1 MKKRKKLGQVY
12 DRPRESW
19 PATPVFVGGALCRR
33 MFAVRFQAVTVT
45 LSSVLAA
52 LTVSATLVLSKAFC
66 LSEAA
71 TIAPCEVWVGLALLA
86 AMVLPLKT

>member
-1 MKKRKKLGQVY
+1 MTDREKAGQP
-12 DRPRESW
+12 PRFSW
-19 PATPVFVGGALCRR
+19 GGALCRR

-45 LSSVLAA
+45 LSSAA

>member
-1 MKKRKKLGQVY
+1 
-12 DRPRESW
+12 
-19 PATPVFVGGALCRR
+19 
-33 MFAVRFQAVTVT
+33 MFAVRFQAATVT

-71 TIAPCEVWVGLALLA
+71 TIAPCGIWVGLALLA
-86 AMVLPLKT
+86 AMVLPLKTRREARRG

>member
-1 MKKRKKLGQVY
+1 MTDREKAGQP
-12 DRPRESW
+12 PRFSW
-19 PATPVFVGGALCRR
+19 GGALCRR
-33 MFAVRFQAVTVT
+33 MFAVRFQAATVT
-45 LSSVLAA
+45 LSSV
-52 LTVSATLVLSKAFC
+52 

>member
-1 MKKRKKLGQVY
+1 
-12 DRPRESW
+12 
-19 PATPVFVGGALCRR
+19 
-33 MFAVRFQAVTVT
+33 VT

>member
-1 MKKRKKLGQVY
+1 
-12 DRPRESW
+12 
-19 PATPVFVGGALCRR
+19 
-33 MFAVRFQAVTVT
+33 MFAVRFQAATVT

-71 TIAPCEVWVGLALLA
+71 TIAPCEVWGLALLA

>member
-1 MKKRKKLGQVY
+1 MTDREKAGQP
-12 DRPRESW
+12 PRFSW
-19 PATPVFVGGALCRR
+19 DGALRRR
-33 MFAVRFQAVTVT
+33 MFAVRFQAATVT

-52 LTVSATLVLSKAFC
+52 LTVSATLILSKAFC

-71 TIAPCEVWVGLALLA
+71 TAPCEVWVGLTLLA

>member
-1 MKKRKKLGQVY
+1 M
-12 DRPRESW
+12 
-19 PATPVFVGGALCRR
+19 
-33 MFAVRFQAVTVT
+33 T

-52 LTVSATLVLSKAFC
+52 LAVSATLVLSKAFC

-71 TIAPCEVWVGLALLA
+71 TIAPCGIWVGLALLA

>member
-1 MKKRKKLGQVY
+1 KNSAKYMTDREKAGQP
-12 DRPRESW
+12 PRFSW
-19 PATPVFVGGALCRR
+19 GGALCRR

>member
-1 MKKRKKLGQVY
+1 M
-12 DRPRESW
+12 
-19 PATPVFVGGALCRR
+19 
-33 MFAVRFQAVTVT
+33 T

-71 TIAPCEVWVGLALLA
+71 TAPCEVWVGLTLLA

>member
-1 MKKRKKLGQVY
+1 
-12 DRPRESW
+12 
-19 PATPVFVGGALCRR
+19 
-33 MFAVRFQAVTVT
+33 MFAVRFQAATVT

-71 TIAPCEVWVGLALLA
+71 TIACEVWVGLALLA

>member
-1 MKKRKKLGQVY
+1 MTDREKAGQP
-12 DRPRESW
+12 PRDAW
-19 PATPVFVGGALCRR
+19 AGALCRR
-33 MFAVRFQAVTVT
+33 MFAVRFQAATVT

-66 LSEAA
+66 LGEAA
-71 TIAPCEVWVGLALLA
+71 TIAPCGVWVGLALLA